1 MRFLCL
7 HGMGTNADIFESQL
21 GKDPHHVQH
30 LLEQI
35 SLISFQYAAPIILG
49 YASTHTFDFVDAQH
63 ECPPAPGISGFFP
76 PPYLAWHTRYE
87 DEHIEAAHSYLRS
100 IIEED
105 GPYDGVIGFSQ
116 GAALAA
122 SFILCDEY
130 HGGLG
135 GGKLPFKMAAF
146 FNCVM
151 LFSPSKEIGSYI
163 GEQVRQMEEKH
174 AAFLEGR
181 IVDTTTAKT
190 NDEANIS
197 PLKDIYG
204 FVPDAFPIRISIPTF
219 HVVGAEDQFEEH
231 SQALIKLCQTDKT
244 EVFTFEGGH
253 EIPRNKPDVQ
263 KCVDMLE
270 MVVMMASLST

>member
-21 GKDPHHVQH
+21 
-30 LLEQI
+30 
-35 SLISFQYAAPIILG
+35 APIISQ
-49 YASTHTFDFVDAQH
+49 YSSTHTFDFIDAPH
-63 ECPPAPGISGFFP
+63 ECPPAPGISEVFP
-76 PPYLAWHTRYE
+76 PPYLAWQVQYE
-87 DEHIEAAHSYLRS
+87 PEQIEEAHSFLKS
-100 IIEED
+100 VIEED

-130 HGGLG
+130 HGGSS
-135 GGKLPFKMAAF
+135 GGKPPFQMAAF

-151 LFSPSKEIGSYI
+151 LFSPSQEIGTHI

-181 IVDTTTAKT
+181 EVESTTTKT
-190 NDEANIS
+190 NDVINIS
-197 PLKDIYG
+197 PSKDIYG
-204 FVPDAFPIRISIPTF
+204 FVPDTFPIRISIPTF
-219 HVVGAEDQFEEH
+219 HVIGAEDQFQEY
-231 SQALIKLCQTDKT
+231 SRALIGLCQADKT

-253 EIPRNKPDVQ
+253 EIPRSKADVQ
-263 KCVDMLE
+263 KCVDMLD